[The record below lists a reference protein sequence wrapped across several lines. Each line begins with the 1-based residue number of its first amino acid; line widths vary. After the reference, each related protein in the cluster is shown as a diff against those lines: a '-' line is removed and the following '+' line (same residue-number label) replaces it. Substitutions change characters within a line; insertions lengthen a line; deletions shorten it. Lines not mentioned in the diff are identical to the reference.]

1 MSKNLIEILEIW
13 FFWQNEWNLEENA
26 SWIINLQKFFKN
38 LILWVICTGQV
49 EVQNKSFQE

>member
-13 FFWQNEWNLEENA
+13 FSWQNEWNLEENA
-26 SWIINLQKFFKN
+26 SWIINLQKIIKY

-49 EVQNKSFQE
+49 EVRNKSFQE